1 MTQTCEKIITDIHHF
16 LYNDLGG
23 NSSPDVIPPRQCV
36 YEFDLDSFFPPI
48 YVLGRY
54 NKYARD
60 VPQSPWSL
68 TSTPFQYQPNSNDD
82 TGEDEGDI
90 PDEDRKGRYSVEEII
105 ASYIYEA
112 TSCHACTL
120 HGCGREDIDVRC
132 LGNGRPFCLQILQAR
147 KIVTDTMLV
156 QITADINQCQRGLNI
171 YGDIKVSKLS
181 VVRHSSL
188 SRLDANLFFV

>member
-1 MTQTCEKIITDIHHF
+1 M
-16 LYNDLGG
+16 
-23 NSSPDVIPPRQCV
+23 
-36 YEFDLDSFFPPI
+36 
-48 YVLGRY
+48 
-54 NKYARD
+54 
-60 VPQSPWSL
+60 PQSPWSL

-82 TGEDEGDI
+82 AGEDEGDI

-147 KIVTDTMLV
+147 KIVTDVMLV
-156 QITADINQCQRGLNI
+156 EITADINQCQRGLNI

-181 VVRHSSL
+181 VVSHPFPLTAIHITYIFSL
-188 SRLDANLFFV
+188 FSLYDNRQRQLHGRECKSRQKRRGRVIVV

>member
-1 MTQTCEKIITDIHHF
+1 M
-16 LYNDLGG
+16 
-23 NSSPDVIPPRQCV
+23 
-36 YEFDLDSFFPPI
+36 
-48 YVLGRY
+48 
-54 NKYARD
+54 
-60 VPQSPWSL
+60 PQSPWSL

-171 YGDIKVSKLS
+171 YGDIKVSKLT

-188 SRLDANLFFV
+188 SRLDANLFSSLFCMIIDNVSYMGEDASRGRREEEGLLLSRVHYVTSHSDKTQTLRRSE